1 MLARRH
7 LRPRFNRQR
16 LELPDGDFL
25 DLDWTGPEDSGR
37 PLVLVLHGL
46 EGSSQSHYVR
56 GLCSVLS
63 NAGFRSCVMH
73 YRGCSGDINRLPRT
87 YHAGETGDP
96 DFVIGW
102 LRHHYPGVALFAVGF
117 SLGGNMLL
125 KLLGEQAGSCVLSG
139 AAAVSVPFDLA
150 SCAERLEKGTSRI
163 YQHWLV
169 SAMKKTARQKA
180 TQYPGRL
187 DINRLLETTTF
198 REFDELGTA
207 PLHGF
212 AGARDYYA
220 KDSCRQYLPQITTR
234 TLIVQSHDDPFIEA
248 VQIPEEQELGPGV
261 HLELT
266 ARGGHLGFVTGPLP
280 GCTEYWLERRLTV
293 FFTHLTGEFN

>member
-7 LRPRFNRQR
+7 VRPRFNRQR

-25 DLDWTGPEDSGR
+25 DLDWTGPENSGR

-46 EGSSQSHYVR
+46 EGSSQSHYVC

-73 YRGCSGDINRLPRT
+73 YRDCSGDINRLPRT

-150 SCAERLEKGTSRI
+150 SCAKCLEKGTSRI

-169 SAMKKTARQKA
+169 RAMKKTARQKA

-187 DINRLLETTTF
+187 DIDRLLETTTF
-198 REFDELGTA
+198 REFDDLGTA

-212 AGARDYYA
+212 AGATDYYT
-220 KDSCRQYLPQITTR
+220 KDSCRQYPPQITTR

-248 VQIPEEQELGPGV
+248 VQIPKEQELGPGV
-261 HLELT
+261 HLELA
-266 ARGGHLGFVTGPLP
+266 ARGGHLGFVAGPLP

>member
-1 MLARRH
+1 
-7 LRPRFNRQR
+7 
-16 LELPDGDFL
+16 
-25 DLDWTGPEDSGR
+25 
-37 PLVLVLHGL
+37 
-46 EGSSQSHYVR
+46 
-56 GLCSVLS
+56 
-63 NAGFRSCVMH
+63 MH

-139 AAAVSVPFDLA
+139 AAA
-150 SCAERLEKGTSRI
+150 
-163 YQHWLV
+163 
-169 SAMKKTARQKA
+169 
-180 TQYPGRL
+180 
-187 DINRLLETTTF
+187 
-198 REFDELGTA
+198 
-207 PLHGF
+207 
-212 AGARDYYA
+212 RDYYA

-248 VQIPEEQELGPGV
+248 VQIPKEQELGPGV
-261 HLELT
+261 HLELA